1 MLRRRA
7 RRALTFAAIPPPPF
21 EALQLGHM
29 RITLHGLLILVP
41 ALIAVAWTVRRWKAR
56 GGSAELVVDVA
67 VWALLGGIAGA
78 RFYHVA
84 TSWSELPDAWWGP
97 FAVWRGGLASWGGLL
112 GGTLAGVAVL
122 RRRGVPVRQFMD
134 AAAPAVLL
142 AYALGRLGNYTSQEL
157 FGPPTGL
164 PWGLEVEPDF
174 RPDGYEEY
182 ATFQPT
188 FLYELLWEVGVVFV
202 LLAVERRVR
211 VRPPGLFL
219 LFLAGYGLGRM
230 FGELFFRIDPA
241 ITIGGLRL
249 NFYVA
254 TVLVLVS
261 GALLARTQ
269 SGARSPDTQTV
280 FNACSHWSGQSI
292 VDARNSP
299 EPLVRRRQT

>member
-1 MLRRRA
+1 VTL
-7 RRALTFAAIPPPPF
+7 AAIPPPPF
-21 EALQLGHM
+21 EALELGHL
-29 RITLHGLLILVP
+29 RLTLHGLLILVP
-41 ALIAVAWTVRRWKAR
+41 ALIAVAWTARRWQAR
-56 GGSAELVVDVA
+56 GGSAELVLDVA
-67 VWALLGGIAGA
+67 VWALLGGIVGA
-78 RFYHVA
+78 RLYHVA

-112 GGTLAGVAVL
+112 GGTLAAVL
-122 RRRGVPVRQFMD
+122 VLHRRGVPIRRFLD

-142 AYALGRLGNYTSQEL
+142 AYALGRLGNYTNQEL
-157 FGPPTGL
+157 FGPPTSL
-164 PWGLEVEPDF
+164 PWGLEVEPAF
-174 RPDGYEEY
+174 RPDGYEQY

-188 FLYELLWEVGVVFV
+188 FLYELLWEAGVVLV

-254 TVLVLVS
+254 TALVLAS
-261 GALLARTQ
+261 GALLAGRQ
-269 SGARSPDTQTV
+269 LRKGAP
-280 FNACSHWSGQSI
+280 
-292 VDARNSP
+292 ARVGGASRP
-299 EPLVRRRQT
+299 RASS

>member
-1 MLRRRA
+1 
-7 RRALTFAAIPPPPF
+7 LTLAAIPPPPF

-56 GGSAELVVDVA
+56 GGSAELVLDVA
-67 VWALLGGIAGA
+67 VWALLGGIVGA
-78 RFYHVA
+78 RLYHVA

-112 GGTLAGVAVL
+112 GGTLAGMFVL

-142 AYALGRLGNYTSQEL
+142 AYALGRLGNYTNQEL
-157 FGPPTGL
+157 FGPPTSL
-164 PWGLEVEPDF
+164 PWGLEVEPAF
-174 RPDGYEEY
+174 RSDGYEEY

-202 LLAVERRVR
+202 LLAVERRAR
-211 VRPPGLFL
+211 LRPPGLFL

-241 ITIGGLRL
+241 LTIAGLRL

-254 TVLVLVS
+254 TALVLAS
-261 GALLARTQ
+261 GALLTRTQ
-269 SGARSPDTQTV
+269 RGPRGDAVVEGARAP
-280 FNACSHWSGQSI
+280 
-292 VDARNSP
+292 
-299 EPLVRRRQT
+299 